1 MPSVPSR
8 IHWGLPPWEID
19 YTPPPHE
26 LPPSADF
33 AVVGGGF
40 TGLAAAGWVRLLEP
54 RKSVAVLEAA
64 SIGSGASG
72 RTGGAILAET
82 AAGDLPSLGDVLSGF
97 QRILDDLGR
106 ACDFPLAEQC
116 DIALDGAYELG
127 RSAGR
132 TDSPIAWNDSGTLR
146 VVNEV
151 PGGTV
156 DPGKLV
162 AGLARA
168 AVKLGAAVIENARVE
183 RVDWASGAELHLG
196 RGRLRAGKVL
206 FATNAL
212 SLPLSGL
219 ATATHPMLAL
229 AALAAPVSDRVLGAI
244 GLRERKP
251 FYTVDFPYLWGR
263 VRRDNSVLWGAG
275 LVEPPESGNLA
286 EIEIAAPEPERIFGL
301 LEKRV
306 RGMHSALAETRFT
319 HRWAGPLLFR
329 HAWRPVFGHH
339 PASREGIILGA
350 YAGHGVAQSVYLGA
364 WAAEALL
371 GRRDLP
377 DWGQP
382 KAGESFSWP

>member
-1 MPSVPSR
+1 MPSARSR

-33 AVVGGGF
+33 AIVGGGF
-40 TGLAAAGWVRLLEP
+40 TGLAAAAWLRLMESQ
-54 RKSVAVLEAA
+54 KSVVVLEAA
-64 SIGSGASG
+64 RVGSGASG
-72 RTGGAILAET
+72 RTGGAVLAET
-82 AAGDLPSLGDVLSGF
+82 AAGDLPGLGDVLSGF
-97 QRILDDLGR
+97 RRILDDLGR

-127 RSAGR
+127 RSGGR
-132 TDSPIAWNDSGTLR
+132 ADSPIAWNDSGTLK

-151 PGGTV
+151 PGGTI

-168 AVKLGAAVIENARVE
+168 AVQLGATVIENARVE
-183 RVDWASGAELHLG
+183 SVNWASGAELQLAGGH
-196 RGRLRAGKVL
+196 LRAGEVL

-212 SLPLSGL
+212 SLPLAGL
-219 ATATHPMLAL
+219 ATKTHPMLAL
-229 AALAAPVSDRVLGAI
+229 AALAAPVSDQVLEAI

-251 FYTVDFPYLWGR
+251 FYTVDFPFLWGR
-263 VRRDNSVLWGAG
+263 VRRGNSILWGAG
-275 LVEPPESGNLA
+275 LVEPPDSGNLA
-286 EIEIAAPEPERIFGL
+286 EIEIGAPEPERIFGL

-306 RGMHSALAETRFT
+306 RGMHSALAETQFT

-329 HAWRPVFGHH
+329 DGWRPVFGHH
-339 PASREGIILGA
+339 PASRDGIVLGA

-377 DWGQP
+377 DWGRLRE
-382 KAGESFSWP
+382 GESFSWP